1 MITTEQYK
9 RMLAAYVGVTDDE
22 ASAFVDAMLRVIVQR
37 LRQGEEVELGG
48 IGTFRVV
55 EALQGELRRVA
66 FVCDPKMRDAVNAPF
81 ACFEPIVVGRVKA
94 SAETSQPA
102 SDNEGEASV
111 EAEASSDAENDSSSE
126 VEPEASAGAPSEVF
140 SDEAE
145 STERTEEV
153 SSSNLSSDA
162 ADGSLSE
169 TEQAAQ
175 DGDTESASQPAGK
188 RKGKL
193 TPWGVANI
201 CLAILIVCCL
211 VYIFGAHPYR
221 HTAADLSPLA
231 EQVDNGGALTKEGTS
246 TAEEASTME
255 EASTK
260 EGISTTEEISVSDGA
275 LAKDETSTETGTSTK
290 EAASADTTALPRPT
304 PDMLLHEG
312 GKPRTVVLQPGQRL
326 TLVSLRVYGDKAFWC
341 YIYDV
346 NAFQLTDPNNVPV
359 GTTLY
364 LPDPTYYQID
374 ADDPASLR
382 RAKQRAARLLNP

>member
-9 RMLAAYVGVTDDE
+9 KMLAAYVGVTDDE

-66 FVCDPKMRDAVNAPF
+66 FMCDPKMRDAVNAPF

-102 SDNEGEASV
+102 LDNEGEASA
-111 EAEASSDAENDSSSE
+111 EAEASSDAENGSSSE
-126 VEPEASAGAPSEVF
+126 VEPEDLVEAPSEGL
-140 SDEAE
+140 SDEA
-145 STERTEEV
+145 T
-153 SSSNLSSDA
+153 
-162 ADGSLSE
+162 DGSL
-169 TEQAAQ
+169 TEVEHAAQ
-175 DGDTESASQPAGK
+175 DDDTESAPQPAGK

-221 HTAADLSPLA
+221 RTAADLSTQV
-231 EQVDNGGALTKEGTS
+231 EQVDNGGASTS
-246 TAEEASTME
+246 EEV
-255 EASTK
+255 STK
-260 EGISTTEEISVSDGA
+260 EGISTMMEEASIKEGTSTMEGTSTTEGTSVSDGA
-275 LAKDETSTETGTSTK
+275 LAKDGASTETGTSTK

-364 LPDPTYYQID
+364 MPDPTYYQID

>member
-9 RMLAAYVGVTDDE
+9 KMLAAYVGVTDDE

-37 LRQGEEVELGG
+37 LRQGEEVELSG

-94 SAETSQPA
+94 SAEA
-102 SDNEGEASV
+102 DKEALDNEGDSS
-111 EAEASSDAENDSSSE
+111 AEASSDALPHDAESVASDPETEDVARGEDVTPAEDGVREDGDSE
-126 VEPEASAGAPSEVF
+126 AEPSAT
-140 SDEAE
+140 DDDAE
-145 STERTEEV
+145 STR
-153 SSSNLSSDA
+153 
-162 ADGSLSE
+162 
-169 TEQAAQ
+169 
-175 DGDTESASQPAGK
+175 QPAGK
-188 RKGKL
+188 RKATL
-193 TPWGVANI
+193 TLWGVVNI
-201 CLAILIVCCL
+201 CLTILIVCCL
-211 VYIFGAHPYR
+211 VYVLGAHPYKN
-221 HTAADLSPLA
+221 TDAALSPCA
-231 EQVDNGGALTKEGTS
+231 EQVDKDSASISGEVSTEEGTS
-246 TAEEASTME
+246 TTEEAS
-255 EASTK
+255 
-260 EGISTTEEISVSDGA
+260 ISDGPS
-275 LAKDETSTETGTSTK
+275 AKTETSAETGTSAK
-290 EAASADTTALPRPT
+290 EEAPTENTALPRPT

-312 GKPRTVVLQPGQRL
+312 GKPRTVVLHPGQRL

-364 LPDPTYYQID
+364 LPDPTYFQID
-374 ADDPASLR
+374 ADDPVSLR

>member
-9 RMLAAYVGVTDDE
+9 KMLAAYVGVTDDE

-66 FVCDPKMRDAVNAPF
+66 FMCDPKMRDAVNAPF

-102 SDNEGEASV
+102 LDNEGEASA
-111 EAEASSDAENDSSSE
+111 EAEASSDAENGYSSE
-126 VEPEASAGAPSEVF
+126 VETDSSAEAPSE
-140 SDEAE
+140 AA
-145 STERTEEV
+145 
-153 SSSNLSSDA
+153 LSSEA
-162 ADGSLSE
+162 
-169 TEQAAQ
+169 EQAAQ
-175 DGDTESASQPAGK
+175 DNDTESAPQPAGK

-221 HTAADLSPLA
+221 RTAADLSTQV
-231 EQVDNGGALTKEGTS
+231 EQVDNGGASTSEEVSTKEGI
-246 TAEEASTME
+246 STME

-260 EGISTTEEISVSDGA
+260 EGTSTMEGTSVSDGA
-275 LAKDETSTETGTSTK
+275 WAKDEASTETGTSTK